1 MRLILLSLVSLLFAS
16 TALAECFPIRRI
28 MDPSSRANFRTL
40 CQAAVQCD
48 PACQGIEPSKL
59 INCSSTQEANMLMNT
74 ENIGRR
80 FLTCARAFFIDS
92 MVDLANTIIGLIKS
106 LVGAAVDS
114 VTSIV
119 RFMTDSDFRARTL
132 GRGNQMSQ
140 LASSFLESSARNFG
154 TEYSKNFTAARSRV
168 GVLNAPLAALGDTLV
183 KPFIK
188 MVTDLMSQI
197 AHSQISQFRCL
208 NSAAKQEA
216 ICAMA
221 GGLIMPP
228 AVLFT
233 LLKVGV
239 NGVRGVRGF
248 EGLMTNARQT
258 FAARTRPTP
267 SLRTRD
273 SGPASAAPA
282 PRRAPPRREAT
293 PDSQVQVG
301 SSTPPPT
308 SARTR
313 TRTPDEELRRV
324 GALEDTARLAEAE
337 SIIGRTLTAE
347 EKKAILDAHYI
358 GIKDVDGNLLP
369 LSERRGFGTYSR
381 TDIRQKAEHLY
392 AAGFSREEVRTL
404 MERGIAGAPAGDM
417 AQVIAEAAE
426 ANARRQALLS
436 NPSSLT
442 YTPGGR
448 GTVTAS
454 SEIVQLQQESY
465 VATRGYQ
472 RVARET
478 EGPEALEASRRAID
492 ASTTSMDLEL
502 LFESVNL
509 YQTRGGDMSLLVTN
523 NSERLRDLRAQTS
536 PSGATRDE
544 IFAREQIQRR
554 YGAPEVTPSP
564 ASVTPSPVTVTTPPV
579 VPRRVTV
586 FHNKN
591 TGEFATPDL
600 RKSYKLS
607 VVSDG
612 SEAQD
617 VLRAATR
624 AETNAPLFVT
634 VRDTIETY
642 FDNGWPKKFNA
653 KGETFTRMDPAEELR
668 SLQQLNRNF
677 FQAQV
682 TNNSGLTQTLS
693 EEYRSR
699 AWGGNLMYIERAER
713 NLHARIRELGGTP

>member
-1 MRLILLSLVSLLFAS
+1 MRSIFFTLFSFLFVS
-16 TALAECFPIRRI
+16 TAMAECFPIRRI
-28 MDPSSRANFRTL
+28 MDPSSRANFRAL
-40 CQAAVQCD
+40 CQAAIQCD

-80 FLTCARAFFIDS
+80 FLSCARAFFVDS
-92 MVDLANTIIGLIKS
+92 MVDLANTIINLIKS
-106 LVGAAVDS
+106 LLGAAVDS
-114 VTSIV
+114 AAKIV
-119 RFMTDSDFRARTL
+119 RFMTDSDYRTSVMS
-132 GRGNQMSQ
+132 RGSQ
-140 LASSFLESSARNFG
+140 VSGLAGAFLTSSVRNFG
-154 TEYSKNFTAARSRV
+154 TEYSRNFRAAVGRV
-168 GVLNAPLAALGDTLV
+168 GITQAPLAALGETLV
-183 KPFIK
+183 RPFIK

-197 AHSQISQFRCL
+197 AHNQISQFRCL
-208 NSAAKQEA
+208 NSAAKQDA

-228 AVLFT
+228 TVLFG
-233 LLKVGV
+233 LLKTGI

-248 EGLMTNARQT
+248 DGLMTNARQT
-258 FAARTRPTP
+258 FAARTRPSPT
-267 SLRTRD
+267 LRTRD
-273 SGPASAAPA
+273 RTTATATPA
-282 PRRAPPRREAT
+282 PPARPLRPAVARAETPAPTSTPTPPR
-293 PDSQVQVG
+293 S
-301 SSTPPPT
+301 
-308 SARTR
+308 RTR
-313 TRTPDEELRRV
+313 TQTPDEELRRV

-337 SIIGRTLTAE
+337 QILGRALTQE
-347 EKKAILDAHYI
+347 EKTAILEAHYI
-358 GIKDVDGNLLP
+358 GIKDLEGKLLP
-369 LSERRGFGTYSR
+369 LTERRGFGTY
-381 TDIRQKAEHLY
+381 TQADIRQKAEQLY
-392 AAGFSREEVRTL
+392 GAGFSREEVRTL
-404 MERGIAGAPAGDM
+404 MERGIAGAPSSDI
-417 AQVIAEAAE
+417 AQVLAEAAE

-454 SEIVQLQQESY
+454 SEIVELQRESY

-492 ASTTSMDLEL
+492 ASTTSMDPEL
-502 LFESVNL
+502 IFESVNL
-509 YQTRGGDMSLLVTN
+509 YQTRGGDMSLLVSN

-536 PSGATRDE
+536 PNGATRDE

-554 YGAPEVTPSP
+554 YGPPEVTPP
-564 ASVTPSPVTVTTPPV
+564 PLTVTPTPV

-586 FHNKN
+586 YHNTN
-591 TGEFATPDL
+591 TGAFATPDL
-600 RKSYKLS
+600 RKSYQRS
-607 VVSDG
+607 VIGDG

-653 KGETFTRMDPAEELR
+653 KGDTFTRMDPAEELR

-693 EEYRSR
+693 QEYRDR

>member
-1 MRLILLSLVSLLFAS
+1 MRSILFTLFSFLFVS
-16 TALAECFPIRRI
+16 TAMAECFPIRRI
-28 MDPSSRANFRTL
+28 MDPSSRANFRAL

-80 FLTCARAFFIDS
+80 FLTCARAFFVDS

-114 VTSIV
+114 VTNIV
-119 RFMTDSDFRARTL
+119 KFMTDPEFRQRTM
-132 GRGNQMSQ
+132 GRGSQMSS

-154 TEYSKNFTAARSRV
+154 TEYSKNFTAARQRV
-168 GVLNAPLAALGDTLV
+168 GLLNAPLAALGDTLV

-233 LLKVGV
+233 LVKAGV
-239 NGVRGVRGF
+239 NGIRGVRGI
-248 EGLMTNARQT
+248 EGLMSNARQT
-258 FAARTRPTP
+258 FAARTRPAP
-267 SLRTRD
+267 ALRTREGS
-273 SGPASAAPA
+273 SGSATPA
-282 PRRAPPRREAT
+282 PRRAAPRRETASG
-293 PDSQVQVG
+293 PQVQSG
-301 SSTPPPT
+301 SPTPTPAPNRSSTRV
-308 SARTR
+308 S
-313 TRTPDEELRRV
+313 DEELRRV
-324 GALEDTARLAEAE
+324 GALEDGPRITEAE
-337 SIIGRTLTAE
+337 SVLGRTLTAE
-347 EKKAILDAHYI
+347 EKQAILDAHYI
-358 GIKDVDGNLLP
+358 GLKDIDGNLLP
-369 LSERRGFGTYSR
+369 LAERRGFGTYTR
-381 TDIRQKAEHLY
+381 ADIRQKAEQLFG
-392 AAGFSREEVRTL
+392 AGFSREQVRTL
-404 MERGIAGAPAGDM
+404 MERGIAGAPPSDI
-417 AQVIAEAAE
+417 AQVLAEAAE

-436 NPSSLT
+436 GNQSSLRYSDPNT
-442 YTPGGR
+442 R
-448 GTVTAS
+448 GVVTAS
-454 SEIVQLQQESY
+454 PEIQELQLESY
-465 VATRGYQ
+465 IASRGYQ

-492 ASTTSMDLEL
+492 ASTTSMDPEL
-502 LFESVNL
+502 IFESVNL
-509 YQTRGGDMSLLVTN
+509 YQTRGGDMSLLVSN

-536 PSGATRDE
+536 PNGATRDE

-554 YGAPEVTPSP
+554 YGPPEVTP
-564 ASVTPSPVTVTTPPV
+564 TPVTVTPTPV

-586 FHNKN
+586 YHNTN
-591 TGEFATPDL
+591 TGAFATPDL
-600 RKSYKLS
+600 RKSYQRS
-607 VVSDG
+607 VIGDG

-617 VLRAATR
+617 ALRAATR

-653 KGETFTRMDPAEELR
+653 KGDTFTRMDPAEELR

-693 EEYRSR
+693 QEYRDR